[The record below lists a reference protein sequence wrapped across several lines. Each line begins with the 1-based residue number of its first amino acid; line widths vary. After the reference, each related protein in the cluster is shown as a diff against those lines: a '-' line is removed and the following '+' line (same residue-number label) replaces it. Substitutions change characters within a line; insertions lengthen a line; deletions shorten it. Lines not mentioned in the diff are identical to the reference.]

1 MSWDKVKLAPFGM
14 FKFILKIL
22 HEVVRALSKPSKF
35 FYSKRGK
42 LFLYCIV
49 LHQDVKTE
57 KQECDIQLEV
67 NVMLIPLLRDHE
79 IYFIQMM
86 NKTMFLPQTCNS
98 EIN

>member
-1 MSWDKVKLAPFGM
+1 M
-14 FKFILKIL
+14 
-22 HEVVRALSKPSKF
+22 
-35 FYSKRGK
+35 
-42 LFLYCIV
+42 